1 MARAR
6 AAKKLVGD
14 YVEYAEG
21 LDTRK
26 SCSLFN
32 RAVKV
37 MPGGASSHGQ
47 CYPIFNP
54 YPLGFERGKGSKIW
68 DLDGNEYLDFVLAM
82 GPLIHG
88 HAHPKLIAAVREQL
102 GKGTMFAVLHDK
114 EVDLAEKVCKMT
126 GMDMVRFSNSGAE
139 VTQTAIRLARGHT
152 GKNKIIKFEGSY
164 HGGHDY
170 VLLGGGTVPN
180 AGPPTSMFRNPASWG
195 IPEDSLKNT
204 LLVKWNDAD
213 SLRKV
218 VKRHSDDLAGII
230 SEPVLMNIG
239 TVPPEE
245 GFLELI
251 RELCDKNDALFILDE
266 VITGFRL
273 AKGGAQEYFGIKA
286 DITTYAKALGAGFPI
301 SAIAGRRNVME
312 DLVPGKVFHAGTYN
326 ANPLA
331 VVAALASLTELER
344 PGTYQNLKKVGER
357 LQAGLEKVV
366 EKTKTTAIVQGI
378 GPGGSQLYFTN
389 LKRISNYD
397 DFLKTDG
404 AKYMRMHKILMK
416 KGVYFHPQQNEHLF
430 VSTRHTTEDADVAVT
445 KVEEALRE
453 L

>member
-1 MARAR
+1 MVKERITLAE
-6 AAKKLVGD
+6 K

-47 CYPIFNP
+47 CYPVFNP

-68 DLDGNEYLDFVLAM
+68 DLDGNEYLDYVLAM

-88 HAHPKLIAAVREQL
+88 HAHPKLIEAVREQL
-102 GKGTMFAVLHDK
+102 EKGTMFAVLHDK
-114 EVDLAEKVCKMT
+114 EVDLAEKVCRMT

-139 VTQTAIRLARGHT
+139 ATMTAVRLARGHT
-152 GKNKIIKFEGSY
+152 GKNKIIKFEGAY
-164 HGGHDY
+164 HGGNDY
-170 VLLGGGTVPN
+170 FLFGGGATAS
-180 AGPPTSMFRNPASWG
+180 AGSPTSMSKTPSSWG
-195 IPEDSLKNT
+195 IPEETAKNT
-204 LLVKWNDAD
+204 LLVKWNDAE
-213 SLRKV
+213 SLEKV
-218 VKRHSDDLAGII
+218 ARRNRDDLAAII

-239 TVPPEE
+239 TVPPED

-273 AKGGAQEYFGIKA
+273 AKGGAQEYFDIKA

-301 SAIAGRRNVME
+301 SAIAGRRRVME

-344 PGTYQNLKKVGER
+344 PGTYPNLKKVGDA
-357 LQAGLEKVV
+357 LQAGLERAV
-366 EKTKTTAIVQGI
+366 EQTKTTAIVQGI
-378 GPGGSQLYFTN
+378 GPGGCQLYFTK
-389 LKRISNYD
+389 LKKIRDYNDY
-397 DFLKTDG
+397 LTTDG
-404 AKYMRMHKILMK
+404 GKYLKMHRKLLK
-416 KGVYFHPQQNEHLF
+416 EGVYFHPQQYEHLF
-430 VSTRHTTEDADVAVT
+430 VSTRHTEEDVDSAVSH
-445 KVEEALRE
+445 VEKTLRE
-453 L
+453 I

>member
-1 MARAR
+1 MVERKAIGTS
-6 AAKKLVGD
+6 VGE

-21 LDTRK
+21 LDTRR

-32 RAVKV
+32 RAIKV

-47 CYPIFNP
+47 CFPIFTP
-54 YPLGFERGKGSKIW
+54 YPLGFERGKGSRLW

-102 GKGTMFAVLHDK
+102 EKGTMFAVLHDK
-114 EVDLAEKVCKMT
+114 EVDLAEKVCSMT

-139 VTQTAIRLARGHT
+139 ATMTAIRLARGHT

-164 HGGHDY
+164 HGGNDY
-170 VLLGGGTVPN
+170 VLVGGGALPN
-180 AGPPTSMFRNPASWG
+180 VGPPTSMVRTPASWG
-195 IPEDSLKNT
+195 IPEDATKNT
-204 LLVKWNDAD
+204 LVVRWNDAD
-213 SLRKV
+213 SLKKV
-218 VKRHSDDLAGII
+218 VKRNSNDLAGII

-251 RELCDKNDALFILDE
+251 RDLCDKNDAMFILDE
-266 VITGFRL
+266 VISGFRL

-331 VVAALASLTELER
+331 VVAALASLTELQR
-344 PGTYQNLKKVGER
+344 PGTYQNLKRFGDN
-357 LQAGLEKVV
+357 LQAGLEKAVD
-366 EKTKTTAIVQGI
+366 KTKTTAIVQGV
-378 GPGGSQLYFTN
+378 GSGGCQLYFTK
-389 LKRISNYD
+389 LKKIRNYD

-404 AKYMRMHKILMK
+404 AKYMKMHRILMRN
-416 KGVYFHPQQNEHLF
+416 GVYFHPQQNEHLF
-430 VSTRHTTEDADVAVT
+430 VSTQHTDQDVETAVS
-445 KVEEALRE
+445 KVEKALRE